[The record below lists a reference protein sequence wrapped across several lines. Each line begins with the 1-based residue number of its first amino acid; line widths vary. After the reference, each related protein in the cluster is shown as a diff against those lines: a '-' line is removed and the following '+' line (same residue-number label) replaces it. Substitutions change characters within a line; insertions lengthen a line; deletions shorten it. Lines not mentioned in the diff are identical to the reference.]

1 MGDLQSLVNCEG
13 NGRFVPHRQH
23 IGYGQTLTTKGLG
36 FTLLR
41 NPVRIAAMILI
52 LLLATCSEPTTTQP
66 IIITRDDSAL
76 PQGCNPDE
84 VAQLIMR
91 FLDAFNKGD
100 QEILEGFFALAG
112 ERWFSDTISEEEHF
126 TTYTQAELLD
136 YFTLRHQNNDRLQ
149 LIKVN
154 VSPRGLREADIT
166 FQMTREA
173 DDIEPG
179 KNGRNRYVQGKGA
192 IFCRTQ
198 KFMVWSM
205 GTAPPNISPADYL
218 SQVCPDPP
226 SNIPENAVIACAR
239 G

>member
-1 MGDLQSLVNCEG
+1 M
-13 NGRFVPHRQH
+13 
-23 IGYGQTLTTKGLG
+23 
-36 FTLLR
+36 
-41 NPVRIAAMILI
+41 I
-52 LLLATCSEPTTTQP
+52 LLLFLTACSKSIATQP
-66 IIITRDDSAL
+66 ETQTVVITRNNAEL
-76 PQGCNPDE
+76 PDGCSPNE

-91 FLDAFNKGD
+91 ILEAFNKND
-100 QEILEGFFALAG
+100 QVMLEDAFALSG
-112 ERWFSDTISEEEHF
+112 GRWFSDTISEEEHF

-136 YFTLRHQNNDRLQ
+136 YFALRHQYNDRLQ

-173 DDIEPG
+173 DDIEPRE
-179 KNGRNRYVQGKGA
+179 NGRSRYVQGKGG

-205 GTAPPNISPADYL
+205 GTAPPNISPAEYL
-218 SQVCPDPP
+218 SKVCPDPP
-226 SNIPENAVIACAR
+226 SNVPQNAVIACAQ

>member
-1 MGDLQSLVNCEG
+1 MPTAEELDFTRLRAKKVI
-13 NGRFVPHRQH
+13 H
-23 IGYGQTLTTKGLG
+23 IRT
-36 FTLLR
+36 
-41 NPVRIAAMILI
+41 AAMILLF
-52 LLLATCSEPTTTQP
+52 LLIACSQSTARPESQT
-66 IIITRDDSAL
+66 IVVTRNNAKL
-76 PQGCNPDE
+76 PDGCNPDE

-100 QEILEGFFALAG
+100 QEILEGSFALAG

-136 YFTLRHQNNDRLQ
+136 YYALRHQNNDRLQ

-154 VSPRGLREADIT
+154 VSPRGLREVDIA

-179 KNGRNRYVQGKGA
+179 RNGRNRYVQGKGGV
-192 IFCRTQ
+192 FCRTQ